1 MSVWKWKKIQTMP
14 RKIRIISLFLFG
26 FVSSIYSQEKEDQK
40 NLFFEGEYA
49 AGKIIPN
56 FFDNFPKNT
65 MQNTVSFSVGN
76 YRTDTTKWE
85 RYYNFPEVGFSLN
98 FSHFGNN
105 QIFGQQV
112 SLGKFIDFSV
122 FNKSKHNYHLKL
134 GLGMSYF
141 NKTYHPVNNPE
152 NIIVSA
158 PFTWDFRIALN
169 REILS
174 RDKFSLKLGVGLAH
188 QSNSHVNLPNK
199 GMNSFLIGISGQFY
213 ENAKKERPLVNN
225 DYNRSKKSFVKFR
238 YGLGYHEQ
246 SENEGPVQGIN
257 QPVHSASLGYGYT
270 INHHSKV
277 SVGFTYRFYQHYY
290 NDLSANRGEK
300 LNGDPTLQASNFIL
314 FVNNEFLMGHV
325 GLDLE
330 LEFNLYKPYFNYH
343 HPSKGV
349 ISTLRQILSTR
360 KGLNF
365 YAKNTNTLPKS
376 NLFLGVY
383 VNTNMGIADF
393 LEFSIGYNHNF

>member
-1 MSVWKWKKIQTMP
+1 MP
-14 RKIRIISLFLFG
+14 RKIRLIFFLFLSFP
-26 FVSSIYSQEKEDQK
+26 FFLHAQEKQDEK
-40 NLFFEGEYA
+40 NFFYEGEYA

-65 MQNTVSFSVGN
+65 MQNTLSLSFGN
-76 YRTDTTKWE
+76 RISDTTSWVKH
-85 RYYNFPEVGFSLN
+85 YQFPDIGFSLN
-98 FSHFGNN
+98 YSNFGNN
-105 QIFGQQV
+105 KIFGNQI
-112 SLGKFIDFSV
+112 SLARFIAFNV
-122 FNKSKHNYHLKL
+122 FRKSSHLYQLKL
-134 GLGMSYF
+134 GLGISYF
-141 NKTYHPVNNPE
+141 DQTYDPINNPE

-158 PFTWDFRIALN
+158 QFTWDFRIALQ

-174 RDKFSLKLGVGLAH
+174 KEKFSLKLGVGLAH
-188 QSNSHVNLPNK
+188 QSNSHVKLPNK
-199 GMNSFLIGISGQFY
+199 GMNSLLLGISGQFF
-213 ENAKKERPLVNN
+213 EHPKIPRPTINKAVSS
-225 DYNRSKKSFVKFR
+225 SKASFIKFR

-270 INHHSKV
+270 FNHHAKLSA
-277 SVGFTYRFYQHYY
+277 GFTYRFYQHYY

-314 FVNNEFLMGHV
+314 FINNEYLMGHV

-360 KGLNF
+360 KGLNM
-365 YAKNTNTLPKS
+365 YAKNTNALPKS
-376 NLFLGVY
+376 NLFLGIY

-393 LEFSIGYNHNF
+393 LEFSVGYNQNF